1 MPKRALVDTL
11 PEKQQEQAR
20 ALAKQI
26 DEKNMQAIISYG
38 AGAQKQLGN
47 SHIRCSLHV
56 QKQRYRG
63 NRGYA
68 Q

>member
-1 MPKRALVDTL
+1 MDSL

-38 AGAQKQLGN
+38 AGRAKATWGILPFDA
-47 SHIRCSLHV
+47 CSCA
-56 QKQRYRG
+56 K
-63 NRGYA
+63 
-68 Q
+68 